1 MNILITGAGGLLGQ
15 HLATELKPSHRVTGC
30 RHSDLDIT
38 KADSIAQVFDRIHP
52 DIVVNCA
59 AMTAVDACESERERA
74 FQSNAIAPQLLAVAC
89 RQHSA
94 QLVHISTDYVFDGSK
109 DGLYEPED
117 KPNPISVYGQSKLEG
132 EVLVQQELPSA
143 CIVRVAGLYG
153 KGGRNFASQLG
164 TLLRK
169 PGTLRSVADNR
180 ILTGYAVDVAARLRE
195 LIEGH
200 HTGLFHVTNSGT
212 PCSWYELALFGAE
225 VVGADVQAEIL
236 PVTEA
241 ELNRPAPR
249 PMNSALGCSTSTQLG
264 FKPLRDWKEALVAY
278 LSGCS
283 LFQSIE

>member
-15 HLATELKPSHRVTGC
+15 HLTTELKSSHRVTGY

-38 KADSIAQVFDRIHP
+38 KTESIAQVFDQIHP
-52 DIVVNCA
+52 EVVVNCA
-59 AMTAVDACESERERA
+59 AMTAVDACETESERA
-74 FQSNAIAPQLLAVAC
+74 FQCNAIAPQLLAMAC
-89 RQHSA
+89 HQYAA

-109 DGLYEPED
+109 HGLYEPED
-117 KPNPISVYGQSKLEG
+117 TPNPISVYGQSKLQG

-153 KGGRNFASQLG
+153 TGSRNFASQLG

-180 ILTGYAVDVAARLRE
+180 ILTGYAVDVACRLRE
-195 LIEGH
+195 LIEGQ

-225 VVGADVQAEIL
+225 VVGAEVQATIL
-236 PVTEA
+236 PVNEA

-264 FKPLRDWKEALVAY
+264 LKPLRDWKEALTDY
-278 LSGCS
+278 LTRY
-283 LFQSIE
+283 

>member
-15 HLATELKPSHRVTGC
+15 YLATELKSFHIVTGY

-38 KADSIAQVFDRIHP
+38 KVDSIRQVFDRMHP
-52 DIVVNCA
+52 EVVVNCA
-59 AMTAVDACESERERA
+59 AMTAVDACETEREQA
-74 FQSNAIAPQLLAVAC
+74 FQCNAIAPQLLAVAC
-89 RQHSA
+89 RQHSV

-153 KGGRNFASQLG
+153 RGGRNFVSQLG

-180 ILTGYAVDVAARLRE
+180 ILTGYAVDVAQRLRE

-200 HTGLFHVTNSGT
+200 YIGLFHATNSGI

-225 VVGADVQAEIL
+225 VVGAEVQAEIL

-264 FKPLRDWKEALVAY
+264 FKPLRDWKEALAAY
-278 LSGCS
+278 LSDSS
-283 LFQSIE
+283 LFQSRE